1 MEIMLVGSVVVKGE
15 YEIKEIESSHRR
27 MAVASL
33 LGSQSNKCFF
43 GRNERPEILRMSRNG
58 QA

>member
-1 MEIMLVGSVVVKGE
+1 MLVGIVVVKGE

-33 LGSQSNKCFF
+33 LSSQSNKCFL
-43 GRNERPEILRMSRNG
+43 GRHEGPKILRMSRNG